1 MYAPRR
7 LTRNRSNRGGGR
19 GARLLQTDVPPYN
32 PAAMR
37 WFGSARVRYPETSRR
52 VNVEVEG
59 A

>member
-7 LTRNRSNRGGGR
+7 LTRNRSNRGNGR

-37 WFGSARVRYPETSRR
+37 WFGSARVRFPETSRR
-52 VNVEVEG
+52 VNVEV
-59 A
+59 